1 MPDHFFSPPVRVAL
15 GKAGNVTHAVTRAER
30 AAEILL
36 NEWPARPTKKQLDA
50 RRAVLHALMNM
61 KDAAAAMKARAAFE
75 AAAEEA
81 GILMPERPKSIAPA
95 DFKTP
100 DWNRPKPKLK
110 RDL

>member
-15 GKAGNVTHAVTRAER
+15 GRAGNVTHAVTTPER

-36 NEWPARPTKKQLDA
+36 NEWPGGAGAKNVAARK
-50 RRAVLHALMNM
+50 AVLHALMNM
-61 KDAAAAMKARAAFE
+61 KDAMATAKARKAFE

-81 GILMPERPKSIAPA
+81 GILMPPTPTSLASKS
-95 DFKTP
+95 FRTP
-100 DWNRPKPKLK
+100 DWNRPKRKLK